1 MIKAD
6 YIDNTIQGIISCK
19 RKNRPINFE
28 MKPVSVRREANIIGE
43 LKRLYFDSITKKTEF
58 NSIEHQLRWGYKQKK
73 LMELPSFQ
81 FANLVKNR

>member
-1 MIKAD
+1 MKYSGLQLDVFKLYRLLLRTAKSKDSSGNLNAVITEKFREKA
-6 YIDNTIQGIISCK
+6 YS
-19 RKNRPINFE
+19 
-28 MKPVSVRREANIIGE
+28 
-43 LKRLYFDSITKKTEF
+43 LKKTEF